1 MVMARWMLVG
11 VAVAVLALGGWAGA
25 SADEVKQQGC
35 NKEAK
40 AKVEL
45 PEAAAKAIKDAFP
58 GATIDEVEIDNEDG
72 MKMFAVELKQDKAE
86 TEVKVTADGMI
97 VEVET
102 EVALKDVPGAAAKV
116 ISDVAA
122 AEGAQIKEIKKEE
135 AFAKVKKGDSGNATL
150 VKLDKPKVSFEAEL
164 VKGDQKGEIEVDADG
179 KVIEELKWKVKG
191 QDDDDDDDDD
201 AKPEAKS

>member
-1 MVMARWMLVG
+1 MIRTRWLLVG
-11 VAVAVLALGGWAGA
+11 AAVMVLALLGA
-25 SADEVKQQGC
+25 ATLSADEGC
-35 NKEAK
+35 KKEEAK

-58 GATIDEVEIDNEDG
+58 LATIDEVEIDNENG
-72 MKMFAVELKQDKAE
+72 MKLFAVELKQDKAE

-102 EVALKDVPGAAAKV
+102 QVALKDIPKAAAAA
-116 ISDVAA
+116 ISQAA
-122 AEGAQIKEIKKEE
+122 DGAQIKEIKKEE

-150 VKLDKPKVSFEAEL
+150 VKLDKSKVSFEAEL

-191 QDDDDDDDDD
+191 KGGDGDDDDDDDN
-201 AKPEAKS
+201 ANPEAKN